1 MMEGNDMKEQT
12 IRMKSK
18 RKKGRR
24 ILAALLALCVFATS
38 CPDMP
43 GAAAVRAAEPAEK
56 NTAGNTME
64 RAAAPKAGAAEPAKS
79 AESAESARSAYM
91 WYDNTQPYF
100 NVRGIDND
108 KELQTTYW
116 DRGYTTAS
124 KVNGNIIRWN
134 SSKNVTM
141 GNSLFGSRQME
152 LVYNGRYVRIRYTV
166 ENKGST
172 EQEFQVG
179 SSADVMIDDNDYA
192 EVVGTGNGLKMDGA
206 PKNNYKYN
214 LAAPTATTTWYGFFA
229 EAYRNMF
236 KDLADKTVPYNDDS
250 GMAWSWTG
258 KVEPGQKWSRYVL
271 LGVGE
276 LPPSP
281 KKPELT
287 ADVPR
292 LVIGKTR
299 NVTGKTNPGCTV
311 CVEVL
316 GQEYT
321 AVADGNGKFSV
332 PITLSEDAVIGET
345 TLGCYA
351 VSPEGGLSDTLTKQV
366 EVVGEPFISLTDT
379 ATTILEDSTVDEE
392 WYLSFVKK
400 KVGTVT
406 YTSTVNTKTA
416 GTYTVTYRVS
426 VPGYSDK
433 TAALKVTVLPKP
445 LELSSTTAA
454 RVAGKASFS
463 LSAKLNYTGGEK
475 ITETGFVW
483 GIMMN
488 PTTGLCNGQV
498 KTSSAVKTKGG
509 TLKGT
514 ATDIVDGVVYH
525 VRAYAKNAAGQV
537 WYGAEDRFDINAKKY
552 GEFTIKNNGDNTF
565 TVTRTNGTDGRQ
577 MVDYRTL
584 SGSAISGLHF
594 AGRSSTLTFAEGE
607 TTKTIE
613 ITERG
618 TNIAFATKSATAYT
632 NADRVYW
639 IELYHV
645 DGGGKLGST
654 TRAKRSMAKDSSYTV
669 NRAVY
674 GDNPRSVSTSDDNKY
689 VVDRSKTKAHQ
700 PFFTNNRGYNQTHG
714 CKNFNTQRS
723 FDIGTARERAYLKQ
737 TATNDMYYRLRFK
750 AKEKDDA
757 WEHIWIANHAPN
769 NFNSS
774 NEHNGPININDSLFG
789 AAKYTARFD
798 ITSSSGA
805 DVTIPGTA
813 SRTNIKDFASSVR
826 TGAVSGGWLKFGRD
840 ETVNVWFAAT
850 GKDADKWYMETYTDY
865 MKVVDETEPQL
876 CGVGSVGL
884 GTFRPGD
891 EVNLPLIFDEIV
903 DNKNSTLSGVTL
915 STSWGT
921 FTYAGGAD
929 TNVLYFK
936 GKVPENASST
946 LKVNK
951 INGADK
957 IKDMCDTSGR
967 ASGGTGSTTVSVD
980 NKAPAVS
987 ITNPT
992 LTNGTAQAVI
1002 TATNADTLQY
1012 AWSQTSAIPA
1022 AGWISS
1028 TSGTKVTN
1036 RQTSGTWYLHARAV
1050 YKATGRE
1057 AFTSCSFN
1065 FSGAASGKLPDIALS
1080 VDNSAWARERKIN
1093 ITKKE
1098 PAGAVVKVRT
1108 PSGAEQTV
1116 SGNSYM
1122 ATANGCYTF
1131 TLTAGGET
1139 VVKSATVTKID
1150 RAAPSAQI
1158 TEPKAKVQTENVTFT
1173 VTPADVGGSG
1183 VKNVTGTWTK
1193 TTNGGSRVTEK
1204 AVLAKQ
1210 DDGTYKAVTTGTAG
1224 SNYTYRL
1231 SVDVEDY
1238 AGNKTTSAASS
1249 GTYTVNLKAPT
1260 VTVQK
1265 KSETNKGYIY
1275 TYKVNANGNTITAV
1289 NLPDDTVT
1297 TELSGEFTLTAA
1309 GTYYV
1314 IASDS
1319 AGHVARSPAI
1329 NVAQGVDFDAPEI
1342 RVHQRD
1348 TKWAKQAKLELS
1360 IYEKSGIQSIKMQ
1373 REGAGATTLALNKL
1387 QTEAGSSDVYHYNNI
1402 AITANG
1408 KYTFTVTDTK
1418 GNAATAEITVKNI
1431 DKTAPVLT
1439 AKASATPRTSGWYTD
1454 TSVPLVMT
1462 FRDPVPANGEGGT
1475 ERSGLA
1481 SVQYKLV
1488 SKTDKNTLGTAT
1500 PSGLK
1505 SVSASDLAKG
1515 TYTIN
1520 LTQMGTWYLYVKATD
1535 QVGNEYKGYCNVT
1548 GTASTLEIKK
1558 DHFKGSLASL
1568 SGPEPAKKETEGLP
1582 MTIKVNYGPSGGKM
1596 TADGQ
1601 SAPIASLAANDGSS
1615 TKQSTVR
1622 YTTKKVGVNRF
1633 YIQPASWGG
1642 SYYWTYYVHR
1652 VRFDSQGGS
1661 DVPSYLVWTRQNENS
1676 TSTAVDCKVA
1686 EPAVPTRKGYTFHGW
1701 YTDAACTDSKKF
1713 DFDNQTQ
1720 LRDDMTLY
1728 AKWTQDVYQVKYDLM
1743 MPDFDVHFSNNME
1756 NTDCTPKSSRKYAH
1770 RHYKEVPYTAPADKT
1785 EYRYGDNMKLPI
1797 PTLDTIR
1804 RTFDY
1809 ESDGETKTE
1818 TYSVSMTGFTFDGW
1832 YDNEQYTG
1840 RKYTTIEAEAT
1851 GNKKYY
1857 AKWLDTRAPSFY
1869 GTWWSGDGGGSGSW
1883 YGANTYSLG
1892 IAFTDNIAVKNS
1904 MQVKIDDGE
1913 WKAASSTNHS
1923 STPSYSYA
1931 NQYIA
1936 WVSTGSSAMSEGKHT
1951 YRVRAEDEA
1960 GNQGESP
1967 QYTIWIDRG
1976 KPAVTGDLTYSVEPI
1991 ARYKANSN
1999 GQFSDTQVDDSK
2011 RILFFNQVPTIS
2023 ISGKD
2028 EPLDENGICSGLW
2041 KVTYTLTDLDMKTGE
2056 QKPSTEEPRYTN
2068 PRSYSTYFAN
2078 YSSTEGVRNG
2088 TVSFKLPENWRGTIT
2103 NIRLYD
2109 RANNYV
2115 TIPDIGE
2122 VVVDT
2127 LPPVVRDEKMY
2138 FFGNGASHVAELE
2151 DKWYTQEELTGRSL
2165 RIGAY
2170 LDHDGR
2176 DAEGNPIAGA
2186 PIKRVRCLVN
2196 GKHTGGVGNIFWT
2209 YNPNLGL
2216 GDAPPLSTLTGV
2228 NEITLEVTDMAGNTA
2243 TVSTTIKIGGGQ
2255 EKTPEAARD
2264 YPADAITQLAKNA
2277 DYKITVDGT
2286 TYTVNS
2292 GVFGRIPFVLTHD
2305 LVSTI
2310 PSGREIDLCG
2320 KTIVIRKKGISGHS
2334 DDSEAQTLDIKAR
2347 PAALNM
2353 NDDAVLSV
2361 DFELL
2366 EKAEDAQINL
2376 KIADSTYVY
2385 EYSTDGGKTWKQ
2397 VPADKVIKN
2406 LPSGNIPLRAEAKA
2420 NTTEAANDGWPHGKQ
2435 GQKYIDPG
2443 KGKIFVQYDLNAANP
2458 SASGQPGRVNSLHYK
2473 STLTRPSNPTR
2484 TGYQF
2489 MGWYTSAKPYQPGG
2503 STEAQWRFSGE
2514 ANANTVGE
2522 IIGTNREDYE
2532 ERIVD
2537 NSIGVTL
2544 YAGWRETTKPTLNL
2558 ALETDTSADGSGV
2571 MASAESGKWY
2581 PNLRVKMTYSDN
2593 VGVTA
2598 LYYTTSTST
2607 NPTWYPVSM
2616 SGAATSDNKVFTL
2629 PYTNL
2634 SEGSY
2639 TIRFK
2644 AVDAAGNE
2652 TEKSI
2657 SYKLDKT
2664 RPVLGEE
2671 SYNSGCKNIWH
2682 WTIRKSNL
2690 VITIP
2695 VTETNVKQ
2703 VEYTLMPFTSA
2714 AVGKEL
2720 TEEVSDDCV
2729 AAGNPGVKT
2738 ASVSGG
2744 KAAITLPADFK
2755 GAIKVKAVDLA
2766 GNCSEEKQIGV
2777 KAPGIKGLFVEN
2789 NAPEIAVKANGASLS
2804 TGYYDT
2810 APELS
2815 VDVTDLTGGK
2825 DKNAGIASITWQI
2838 GSGTKNT
2845 VKADFDA
2852 QPTRDYTFTLNEL
2865 AGKTGVFN
2873 VNFTATDQ
2881 AGNAKTKSV
2890 TVKIKSKAAT
2900 PAVTIDYANE
2910 KLTGLAANAEYDV
2923 RGETFTA
2930 DGSGCIRMA
2939 EDWFGTDNFQISR
2952 KAYREDLLDS
2962 DCAVCQIAARPEAP
2976 DVSVAKDETIR
2987 GKADAQ
2993 LDGVSKYMEYSA
3005 DGGGTWT
3012 GVRESDLKELTGD
3025 VGILDV
3031 PTGIL
3036 TVRVKATASAP
3047 HGCETEVRPN
3057 AGRALTVTFHPM
3069 GGSNVSAVTD
3079 RSWHDTVEQPAD
3091 PARAGH
3097 DFVGWY
3103 QDAKGEQPWHFE
3115 GDAGTEDRLED
3126 DITLYAKWRD
3136 TVTPA
3141 LSAALETNVDGVM
3154 EDVTGRD
3161 RYYPN
3166 LQVKLTYSDNVDVTK
3181 LYVSRDGGAYDLLG
3195 SIGGTDG
3202 SADISEE
3209 VPQGKTADGDVQYQ
3223 FIFDDIA
3230 EGSHTYTFRAE
3241 DADGNRM
3248 ETGALTAKLDTTAP
3262 ALGEA
3267 SFESGYKNLWDWIV
3281 RNENLQITVPINEID
3296 SGVEEVAYTLVP
3308 AADVTDAAVITGT
3321 AAVEEVS
3328 DGDVDYQAKI
3338 YVASDFKG
3346 SVRIEAKDKAGNEA
3360 DVKTIGTDDEDVK
3373 GLIVENKAPMIT
3385 VHADRDITAVGAAPA
3400 TGAAVSAAAASDV
3413 SGMTVSEEYYE
3424 TAPELIV
3431 NVTDEEN
3438 DTLNGLITG
3447 GIASLSYQI
3456 GDGEPTLVGTQDE
3469 YKNDRKTKVDFTIPR
3484 AKIPEGVTDITITA
3498 VDHAGNQSIKE
3509 LTIKVK
3515 TPLDVPR
3522 ARIGYVEETLTGLE
3536 GDTSYWISVD
3546 GEDDSRQMMTT
3557 DADGKIKLE
3566 EGWIGRTLSIV
3577 QISSME
3583 ARSNSPEQ
3591 RLTIP
3596 SRPEAPV
3603 LGTED
3608 ESHPMWRDGTITGLA
3623 ADREYEIADDSFII
3637 QWHDADV
3644 TDGKITGL
3652 YGTGCVTDDALD
3664 SFGKYCV
3671 RVKAADHP
3679 DGTGNFTGAVARV
3692 TVGSGL
3698 PVRYDM
3704 PNAKIDYRE
3713 TSLKERVPGGLVPNA
3728 EYKIVYAEDG
3738 ETMTDTFMTDDDGYG
3753 YIEDVWMGQECQIIR
3768 SGYGM
3773 SSIDSEAQRLTIP
3786 PRPAAP
3792 APVGKEVSGTDRE
3805 DGMLTGLKADTAYE
3819 ISTDGGGIWT
3829 EKTAN
3834 GKGEITGLAAADYIV
3849 RESATDTTFASQP
3862 CEPVKVNG
3870 CYEVTL
3876 HGNGGSAG
3884 TELTDYTEGTGA
3896 VLPADWTRDSYLFTG
3911 WYDNEAL
3918 DGEAVTDISAT
3929 DTGAREYWAK
3939 WQCEKPEA
3947 AIAFRKTSLAGLV
3960 ADAGY
3965 RLEYVKDGETAAAAF
3980 TADENGYALVQED
3993 WMGRDCRIIRLGHD
4007 LADADSEA
4015 QSLTI
4020 PPRPAAPVPKVCGVS
4035 REGEEDGKLAGLK
4048 ADTVYELSTDDG
4060 RTWKEKTAD
4069 ESGEI
4074 TGLGIADYIV
4084 RESATDTN
4092 FTGLPCGALKMNVR
4106 YAVILHGDEDSTG
4119 TTLTDYVKGIGAVL
4133 PTDWQRIGY
4142 VFIGWYD
4149 NAGFSGEGITDIS
4162 QTDTGEKE
4170 YWAKWKC
4177 ETPASGIDY
4186 RETSLTGLAAD
4197 TEYKLEYKKDGETV
4211 SGIITADQEGNVP
4224 IKEEWMGR
4232 DCRIICLGNGLSEED
4247 SEAQHL
4253 TIPPRPEAPAPKAED
4268 VSGEGREDGKLTGLK
4283 AGTLYEISTDD
4294 GKTWMEKTADG
4305 NGEITGLAAADYI
4318 VRESATDTNFASQ
4331 PCEPVSVKKYSAAT
4345 PAPDAS
4351 AEPDATPAGST
4362 DPNATP
4368 TPDASAEPNATTT
4381 PAASANPNAT
4391 PIPDAS
4397 ADPNATPAPA
4407 ASADPA
4413 VTPAPA
4419 ASADPTGTVTPT
4431 EAQKAFDKEKS
4442 KLQLHSNLKA
4452 IWTGTNLKVSWG
4464 RVTGA
4469 SGYSVY
4475 AQYCGKDFSAKS
4487 LNQVRN
4493 GRKTN
4498 ITIKKINGKKLDTT
4512 KNFKAYVVAWK
4523 WKNGKR
4529 VSLAKTLIIHTAGK
4543 DSVKY
4548 TNIKKIQIKKISY
4561 TMKQGSTVA
4570 LRPKAV
4576 LYDKRKKQLT
4586 PAHCK
4591 EFRYLSS
4598 NKKVA
4603 AVTAG
4608 GKVKAKGTGEC
4619 AVYVFAKNGCKR
4631 RIKIRVK
4638 K

>member
-1 MMEGNDMKEQT
+1 MEGKDMKEQN

-18 RKKGRR
+18 KKGQR

-38 CPDMP
+38 CQNMP
-43 GAAAVRAAEPAEK
+43 GVTAASAAEHVEKTTTGNTTERAA
-56 NTAGNTME
+56 E
-64 RAAAPKAGAAEPAKS
+64 RAAAPKAGAAEPA
-79 AESAESARSAYM
+79 ESAGSAYM

-100 NVRGIDND
+100 NVRGIDNG
-108 KELQTTYW
+108 KELQTTYR

-124 KVNGNIIRWN
+124 KVDGNKIRWN
-134 SSKNVTM
+134 SSKNVAM

-179 SSADVMIDDNDYA
+179 SSADVMIDDNDNA

-206 PKNNYKYN
+206 PQNSYQYN
-214 LAAPTATTTWYGFFA
+214 LAAPTATTTWYGYFA
-229 EAYRNMF
+229 RAYWNMF
-236 KDLADKTVPYNDDS
+236 TDLADKTVPYNDDS

-258 KVEPGQKWSRYVL
+258 KVAPGQKWSRYVL

-287 ADVPR
+287 ADVPQ
-292 LVIGKTR
+292 LVVGKTR
-299 NVTGKTNPGCTV
+299 NVAGKTNPGCTV
-311 CVEVL
+311 CVEVQ
-316 GQEYT
+316 GEEYT
-321 AVADGNGKFSV
+321 AVADGNGNFSV
-332 PITLSEDAVIGET
+332 PITLPEDAVIGET
-345 TLGCYA
+345 TLNCYA
-351 VSPEGGLSDTLTKQV
+351 VSPEGGLSDTLNKQID
-366 EVVGEPFISLTDT
+366 VVREPFISLTDT
-379 ATTILEDSTVDEE
+379 VTTILEDSTIDQE
-392 WYLSFVKK
+392 WYLSFIKK
-400 KVGTVT
+400 HVGTVT

-433 TAALKVTVLPKP
+433 TATLKVTVLPKP

-454 RVAGKASFS
+454 RVAGKDSFS
-463 LSAKLNYTGGEK
+463 LSAKLTYTGGEN

-488 PTTGLCNGQV
+488 PTTGVCNGQV
-498 KTSSAVKTKGG
+498 KTTSAVKTKGG
-509 TLKGT
+509 SLKGA

-537 WYGAEDRFDINAKKY
+537 WYGAEAQFDINAKKY
-552 GEFTIKNNGDNTF
+552 GEFTIKNNGNNKF
-565 TVTRTNGTDGRQ
+565 TVTRINGTDGRQ
-577 MVDYRTL
+577 TVYYRTQN
-584 SGSAISGLHF
+584 GSAVSGTHF
-594 AGRSSTLTFAEGE
+594 TGKASSLTFAEGE

-613 ITERG
+613 ITEKG
-618 TNIAFATKSATAYT
+618 ANVVFSGKPATAYT

-639 IELYHV
+639 VELYRV

-654 TRAKRSMAKDSSYTV
+654 AKAKRTLAKDGSYTV
-669 NRAVY
+669 NRTVY
-674 GDNPRSVSTSDDNKY
+674 GENPRSVSTSDDNKY

-700 PFFTNNRGYNQTHG
+700 PFFTNNRGYNQSHG
-714 CKNFNTQRS
+714 YKNFNTQRS
-723 FDIGTARERAYLKQ
+723 FDIGTANERAYLKQ
-737 TATNDMYYRLRFK
+737 TATKDMYYRLKFK
-750 AKEKDDA
+750 AREKDDA

-769 NFNSS
+769 NLDSS

-813 SRTNIKDFASSVR
+813 SRTNITDFASSAR
-826 TGAVSGGWLKFGRD
+826 DGAVSGDWLKFGRD

-850 GKDADKWYMETYTDY
+850 GKDTDKWYMETYTDY
-865 MKVVDETEPQL
+865 MKVVDEIEPQL
-876 CGVGSVGL
+876 CSVASVGV

-903 DNKNSTLSGVTL
+903 DSQNSTLSGVTL
-915 STSWGT
+915 DTSWGT

-957 IKDMCDTSGR
+957 IKDMCDTNGK
-967 ASGGTGSTTVSVD
+967 ASGGTGSTTVDVD
-980 NKAPAVS
+980 NKVPAVS
-987 ITNPT
+987 ITNPS

-1002 TATNADTLQY
+1002 TATNADILQY

-1022 AGWISS
+1022 TGWISS
-1028 TSGTKVTN
+1028 TSGSKVTN

-1050 YKATGRE
+1050 YNATGRE
-1057 AFTSCSFN
+1057 AFTSRVFN
-1065 FSGAASGKLPDIALS
+1065 FSGAASGKLPDIVLS
-1080 VDNSAWARERKIN
+1080 VDNSAWARERKIT
-1093 ITKKE
+1093 ITTKE

-1108 PSGAEQTV
+1108 PSGSEQAV
-1116 SGNSYM
+1116 SGNSYT
-1122 ATANGCYTF
+1122 ATANGGYTF
-1131 TLTAGGET
+1131 ILTAGGET
-1139 VVKSATVTKID
+1139 VVKSVTVTKID
-1150 RAAPSAQI
+1150 RTKPSAQI
-1158 TEPKAKVQTENVTFT
+1158 TEPVEKVQTENVAFI
-1173 VTPADVGGSG
+1173 VTPADAGGSG

-1193 TTNGGSRVTEK
+1193 TTNGGSQVTEK
-1204 AVLAKQ
+1204 AELTKQ
-1210 DDGTYKAVTTGTAG
+1210 DDGTYKAVTTGITG
-1224 SNYTYRL
+1224 NNYTYRL
-1231 SVDVEDY
+1231 SIDVEDH
-1238 AGNKTTSAASS
+1238 AGNKTMSAAAS
-1249 GTYTVNLKAPT
+1249 GTYTVNLKVPT

-1275 TYKVNANGNTITAV
+1275 AYTVNANGNTITAV
-1289 NLPDDTVT
+1289 NLPNDTVT

-1319 AGHVARSPAI
+1319 AGHVVRSQAI
-1329 NVAQGVDFDAPEI
+1329 NVAQGVDFDAPEV
-1342 RVHQRD
+1342 RVYQRD
-1348 TKWAKQAKLELS
+1348 TKWAKKAVLELS
-1360 IYEKSGIQSIKMQ
+1360 IYERSGIQSIKMQ
-1373 REGAGATTLALNKL
+1373 REGAEATTLALDKL
-1387 QTEAGSSDVYHYNNI
+1387 QTEAGSSDVYQYKNI
-1402 AITANG
+1402 GITANG
-1408 KYTFTVTDTK
+1408 KYTFMVTDTK
-1418 GNAATAEITVKNI
+1418 GNAAAAEITVKNV

-1439 AKASATPRTSGWYTD
+1439 AKADATPRASGWYTD
-1454 TSVPLVMT
+1454 TAVPLVMT
-1462 FRDPVPANGEGGT
+1462 FSDPVPANGEGGT

-1505 SVSASDLAKG
+1505 SVPASDLAKG
-1515 TYTIN
+1515 TYTVS

-1548 GTASTLEIKK
+1548 GTANTLEIKK
-1558 DHFKGSLASL
+1558 DQFKGSLASL
-1568 SGPEPAKKETEGLP
+1568 SGPGTAKKETEGLP
-1582 MTIKVNYGPSGGKM
+1582 MTIKVYYGPSGGKM

-1601 SAPIASLAANDGSS
+1601 GAPIASLAANDGSS
-1615 TKQSTVR
+1615 TKQATVS
-1622 YTTKKVGVNRF
+1622 YTTKQVGVNRL
-1633 YIQPASWGG
+1633 YIQPASWDK
-1642 SYYWTYYVHR
+1642 SFHWTYYVYR

-1661 DVPSYLVWTRQNENS
+1661 AVPSYLVWTKQDKNS
-1676 TSTAVDCKVA
+1676 TSTTVDCKVA
-1686 EPAVPTRKGYTFHGW
+1686 EPVVPTRKGYTFHGW

-1713 DFDNQTQ
+1713 DFVNQTQ
-1720 LRDDMTLY
+1720 LRNDMTLY
-1728 AKWTQDVYQVKYDLM
+1728 AKWTQDVYQVEYDLK
-1743 MPDFDVHFSNNME
+1743 MPDYDIHFLRDMS
-1756 NTDCTPKSSRKYAH
+1756 NTDCKPADPRRYAH
-1770 RHYKEVPYTAPADKT
+1770 KHYKETPYTAPADKT
-1785 EYRYGDNMKLPI
+1785 EYRYGDNMKLPV
-1797 PTLDTIR
+1797 PTLETIR
-1804 RTFDY
+1804 GTFDY
-1809 ESDGETKTE
+1809 EANGETKTE
-1818 TYSVSMTGFTFDGW
+1818 TYNVSMTGFTFDGW

-1857 AKWLDTRAPSFY
+1857 AQWKDTQAPQY
-1869 GTWWSGDGGGSGSW
+1869 GSTWYSGSSGGYGSW
-1883 YGANTYSLG
+1883 YGAGTSSVG
-1892 IAFTDNIAVKNS
+1892 PSFTDNIAVEKTS
-1904 MQVKIDDGE
+1904 MEVQIDDGE
-1913 WKAASSTNHS
+1913 WKAVASTNHG
-1923 STPSYSYA
+1923 STPSYLYGNYYIGWVNIGKSY
-1931 NQYIA
+1931 
-1936 WVSTGSSAMSEGKHT
+1936 MSEGEHT
-1951 YRVRAEDEA
+1951 YRVRAADKA
-1960 GNQGESP
+1960 GNLYESSL
-1967 QYTIWIDRG
+1967 YTIWIDRG
-1976 KPAVTGDLTYSVEPI
+1976 KPAVTGDLTYSVEPT

-1999 GQFSDTQVDDSK
+1999 GQFYDTQVDDSK
-2011 RILFFNQVPTIS
+2011 RILFFNQAPTIS

-2028 EPLDENGICSGLW
+2028 EPLDENGISSGLW
-2041 KVTYTLTDLDMKTGE
+2041 KVTYTLTELDMETGKE
-2056 QKPSTEEPRYTN
+2056 KPSTEKPRYTN
-2068 PRSYSTYFAN
+2068 PQSKSVSFAN
-2078 YSSTEGVRNG
+2078 YSTTEGVRSG

-2103 NIRLYD
+2103 DIRLYD
-2109 RANNYV
+2109 RANNYIK
-2115 TIPDIGE
+2115 IPDIGE

-2127 LPPVVRDEKMY
+2127 LPPVIQNEKIY
-2138 FFGNGASHVAELE
+2138 FFDNSSEHIAQPE
-2151 DKWYTQEELTGRSL
+2151 DKWYTREELTGKGITRF
-2165 RIGAY
+2165 GAY
-2170 LDHDGR
+2170 PDHDGR
-2176 DAEGNPIAGA
+2176 DAEGNSITGA
-2186 PIKRVRCLVN
+2186 PIMRSRWLVN
-2196 GKHTGGVGNIFWT
+2196 GKHTGGVGNLFWNYGT
-2209 YNPNLGL
+2209 DLGL
-2216 GDAPPLSTLTGV
+2216 VDSPTISSLTGV
-2228 NEITLEVTDMAGNTA
+2228 NEITLEVTDFAGNTA
-2243 TVSTTIKIGGGQ
+2243 TASTTIKIGGGQ
-2255 EKTPEAARD
+2255 EMTPEAARD

-2277 DYKITVDGT
+2277 EYKITVDKM

-2292 GVFGRIPFVLTHD
+2292 GVAGRIPFVLTHD
-2305 LVSTI
+2305 IAGAI
-2310 PSGREIDLCG
+2310 PSGSDIDLCG

-2334 DDSEAQTLDIKAR
+2334 EDSEAQMLDIKAR

-2353 NDDAVLSV
+2353 EDDTVLSV

-2376 KIADSTYVY
+2376 KIADSTYAY
-2385 EYSTDGGKTWKQ
+2385 EYSTDGRTTWKQ

-2406 LPSGNIPLRAEAKA
+2406 LPSGDIPLRAEAKA

-2435 GQKYIDPG
+2435 SKKYINPG
-2443 KGKIFVQYDLNAANP
+2443 SGKIFVQYDLNATDP
-2458 SASGQPGRVNSLHYK
+2458 SAIGQPGRVEGLNYK
-2473 STLTRPSNPTR
+2473 STLSKPVDPAR
-2484 TGYQF
+2484 TDYQF
-2489 MGWYTSAKPYQPGG
+2489 MGWYTKSNPYQPGG
-2503 STEAQWRFSGE
+2503 GTEAQWRFTGA

-2522 IIGTNREDYE
+2522 IIGTNRADYE
-2532 ERIVD
+2532 GRIVD
-2537 NSIGVTL
+2537 NSIGATL
-2544 YAGWRETTKPTLNL
+2544 YAGWRETTKPTLNV

-2571 MASAESGKWY
+2571 MESAESGKWY
-2581 PNLRVKMTYSDN
+2581 PNLRIKMTYSDN
-2593 VGVTA
+2593 VGVTG
-2598 LYYTTSTST
+2598 LYYTTSSST
-2607 NPTWYPVSM
+2607 NPTWYPLSLND
-2616 SGAATSDNKVFTL
+2616 AETSDHKVFTL

-2634 SEGSY
+2634 SEGSK

-2652 TEKSI
+2652 TEEKI

-2664 RPVLGEE
+2664 LPVLGEE

-2682 WTIRKSNL
+2682 WAIRKSNL
-2690 VITIP
+2690 NITIP
-2695 VTETNVKQ
+2695 VTETNLKQ

-2714 AVGKEL
+2714 AAGKEL
-2720 TEEVSDDCV
+2720 TEEVSDEAV
-2729 AAGNPGVKT
+2729 AAGNTDVKT

-2744 KAAITLPADFK
+2744 KATITLPSDFK

-2777 KAPGIKGLFVEN
+2777 KVPGIKGLFVEN
-2789 NAPEIAVKANGASLS
+2789 NAPEIAVNANGASLS
-2804 TGYYDT
+2804 SGYYDT

-2825 DKNAGIASITWQI
+2825 DKNAGIASITWRI

-2852 QPTRDYTFTLNEL
+2852 KPTRNYTFTLNEL

-2873 VNFTATDQ
+2873 VTFTATDQ
-2881 AGNAKTKSV
+2881 AGNSKTKSV
-2890 TVKIKSKAAT
+2890 TVKIKSKAET
-2900 PAVTIDYANE
+2900 PVLTVDYMNE

-2962 DCAVCQIAARPEAP
+2962 DCAVCKIAARPEAP
-2976 DVSVAKDETIR
+2976 DVRVAKDETIR

-2993 LDGVSKYMEYSA
+2993 LNGVTQYMEYSA
-3005 DGGGTWT
+3005 DGGRTWT
-3012 GVRESDLKELTGD
+3012 GVHESDLKELTGD
-3025 VGILDV
+3025 AGILDV

-3036 TVRVKATASAP
+3036 TVRVKATASVP
-3047 HGCETEVRPN
+3047 HGFETEVRPN
-3057 AGRALTVTFHPM
+3057 AGRTLTVTFHPM
-3069 GGSNVSAVTD
+3069 GGSNVSAIMD
-3079 RSWHDTVEQPAD
+3079 RSWHDTVKRPAD
-3091 PARAGH
+3091 PIKAGH
-3097 DFVGWY
+3097 DFMGWY
-3103 QDAKGEQPWHFE
+3103 KDAKGEEPWHFE
-3115 GDAGTEDRLED
+3115 GDAGTKDRLED

-3136 TVTPA
+3136 TVTPS
-3141 LSAALETNVDGVM
+3141 LSAALETGVDGVM

-3161 RYYPN
+3161 QYYPN

-3181 LYVSRDGGAYDLLG
+3181 LYVSRDGGAYALAG

-3202 SADISEE
+3202 SADISKE
-3209 VPQGKTADGDVQYQ
+3209 VPQGKTADGYVQYH
-3223 FIFDDIA
+3223 FIYDDIA
-3230 EGSHTYTFRAE
+3230 EGSHTYTFKAE
-3241 DADGNRM
+3241 DADGNMM

-3262 ALGEA
+3262 AMGEA

-3281 RNENLQITVPINEID
+3281 RNESLQIIVPINEID
-3296 SGVEEVAYTLVP
+3296 SGVEEVVYTLIP
-3308 AADVTDAAVITGT
+3308 AADVTDATVITGT
-3321 AAVEEVS
+3321 ATVEEVS
-3328 DGDVDYQAKI
+3328 DHGVDYQAKI

-3346 SVRIEAKDKAGNEA
+3346 SVRVEAKDKAGNEA

-3373 GLIVENKAPMIT
+3373 GVIVENKAPMIT
-3385 VHADRDITAVGAAPA
+3385 VHADRDIAA
-3400 TGAAVSAAAASDV
+3400 TGAAVSAAAADV
-3413 SGMTVSEEYYE
+3413 LGMTVSEEYYE
-3424 TAPELIV
+3424 TAPELMV

-3438 DTLNGLITG
+3438 DILNGLITG

-3456 GDGEPTLVGTQDE
+3456 GEGEPTLVGTQDE
-3469 YKNDRKTKVDFTIPR
+3469 YKNERKTKVDFTIPS
-3484 AKIPEGVTDITITA
+3484 AKILEGETDITITA
-3498 VDHAGNQSIKE
+3498 VDHAGNQSTKK

-3522 ARIGYVEETLTGLE
+3522 AKIGYVEETLTGLE

-3546 GEDDSRQMMTT
+3546 GEDDSRKMMTT
-3557 DADGKIKLE
+3557 DADGKIMLE
-3566 EGWIGRTLSIV
+3566 EDWIGKTLTIV

-3583 ARSNSPEQ
+3583 SRSNSPEQ
-3591 RLTIP
+3591 SLTIP
-3596 SRPEAPV
+3596 LRPDAPI

-3608 ESHPMWRDGTITGLA
+3608 ESHPMWRDGTITGFA
-3623 ADREYEIADDSFII
+3623 ADQEYEIAEDSFII
-3637 QWHDADV
+3637 QWRDAVV

-3652 YGTGCVTDDALD
+3652 YGTGCLPDDALD

-3679 DGTGNFTGAVARV
+3679 DGTGNFTGHPARV

-3698 PVRYDM
+3698 PVRFDM
-3704 PNAKIDYRE
+3704 PDADIDYRE

-3728 EYKIVYAEDG
+3728 EYKIVYTEDG
-3738 ETMTDTFMTDDDGYG
+3738 NTMTSTFMTDDAGYG

-3792 APVGKEVSGTDRE
+3792 APVGKEVSGIDRE

-3829 EKTAN
+3829 EKIAN
-3834 GKGEITGLAAADYIV
+3834 EKGEITGLAAADYIV
-3849 RESATDTTFASQP
+3849 RESATDTKFASQP

-3896 VLPADWTRDSYLFTG
+3896 VLPADWTRDRYLFVG
-3911 WYDNEAL
+3911 WYDNEAF
-3918 DGEAVTDISAT
+3918 DGEAVTNISAAE
-3929 DTGAREYWAK
+3929 TGAKEYWAK
-3939 WQCEKPEA
+3939 WQCEKPA
-3947 AIAFRKTSLAGLV
+3947 
-3960 ADAGY
+3960 
-3965 RLEYVKDGETAAAAF
+3965 
-3980 TADENGYALVQED
+3980 
-3993 WMGRDCRIIRLGHD
+3993 
-4007 LADADSEA
+4007 SE
-4015 QSLTI
+4015 
-4020 PPRPAAPVPKVCGVS
+4020 
-4035 REGEEDGKLAGLK
+4035 
-4048 ADTVYELSTDDG
+4048 
-4060 RTWKEKTAD
+4060 
-4069 ESGEI
+4069 
-4074 TGLGIADYIV
+4074 
-4084 RESATDTN
+4084 
-4092 FTGLPCGALKMNVR
+4092 
-4106 YAVILHGDEDSTG
+4106 
-4119 TTLTDYVKGIGAVL
+4119 
-4133 PTDWQRIGY
+4133 
-4142 VFIGWYD
+4142 
-4149 NAGFSGEGITDIS
+4149 
-4162 QTDTGEKE
+4162 
-4170 YWAKWKC
+4170 
-4177 ETPASGIDY
+4177 IDY

-4197 TEYKLEYKKDGETV
+4197 TKYKLEYEKDGETV
-4211 SGIITADQEGNVP
+4211 SEIITVNQEGNVP

-4232 DCRIICLGNGLSEED
+4232 DCCIICLGNGLSEED
-4247 SEAQHL
+4247 SEAQNL

-4283 AGTLYEISTDD
+4283 ADTLYEISTDD
-4294 GKTWMEKTADG
+4294 GKTWTEKTADA

-4318 VRESATDTNFASQ
+4318 VREPATDTNFASQ
-4331 PCEPVSVKKYSAAT
+4331 PCEPVNVKKYNAAT
-4345 PAPDAS
+4345 P
-4351 AEPDATPAGST
+4351 T
-4362 DPNATP
+4362 
-4368 TPDASAEPNATTT
+4368 
-4381 PAASANPNAT
+4381 
-4391 PIPDAS
+4391 
-4397 ADPNATPAPA
+4397 PA

-4413 VTPAPA
+4413 ETPVPD
-4419 ASADPTGTVTPT
+4419 ASADPILTPAPDASGKPIVTPT
-4431 EAQKAFDKEKS
+4431 ETQKAFDKEKS
-4442 KLQLHSNLKA
+4442 KLELHSNLKA
-4452 IWTGTNLKVSWG
+4452 IQTGTKLKVSWG

-4469 SGYSVY
+4469 NGYSVY

-4487 LNQVRN
+4487 LNRVKN
-4493 GRKTN
+4493 GRITN

-4512 KNFKAYVVAWK
+4512 NNFKMYVVAWK
-4523 WKNGKR
+4523 WENGKR

-4548 TNIKKIQIKKISY
+4548 TNVKKIQVKKVSY
-4561 TMKQGSTVA
+4561 VMKRGSTA
-4570 LRPKAV
+4570 TLRPKAV

-4586 PAHCK
+4586 LAHCK

-4603 AVTAG
+4603 TVTAG

-4619 AVYVFAKNGCKR
+4619 AIYVFAKNGCKR
-4631 RIKIRVK
+4631 RIKIKVK

>member
-1 MMEGNDMKEQT
+1 MKEST
-12 IRMKSK
+12 MRKTMRIKSK
-18 RKKGRR
+18 RKKGLR

-38 CPDMP
+38 CPNMP
-43 GAAAVRAAEPAEK
+43 GAAVARAAE

-64 RAAAPKAGAAEPAKS
+64 RAAAPKAAAAEPA
-79 AESAESARSAYM
+79 ESGKSAYM
-91 WYDNTQPYF
+91 WYDNTKQRF
-100 NVRGIDND
+100 NVHGIDND
-108 KELQTTYW
+108 KELQTTYS
-116 DRGYTTAS
+116 DAGYTTAS
-124 KVNGNIIRWN
+124 KVDGEIIRWN

-179 SSADVMIDDNDYA
+179 SSADVMIDDNDFA

-206 PKNNYKYN
+206 PKNSYQYN
-214 LAAPTATTTWYGFFA
+214 LAAPTATTMWYGFFA

-236 KDLADKTVPYNDDS
+236 TDLEDKTVPYNKDS

-258 KVEPGQKWSRYVL
+258 KVAPGQKWSRYVL

-321 AVADGNGKFSV
+321 AVADGNGNFSV

-392 WYLSFVKK
+392 WYLSFIKK

-433 TAALKVTVLPKP
+433 TATLKVTVLPKP
-445 LELSSTTAA
+445 LELSSTKAA
-454 RVAGKASFS
+454 RVAGKASFN
-463 LSAKLNYTGGEK
+463 LSATLTYTGGEK

-498 KTSSAVKTKGG
+498 KTSSVVKTKGG

-514 ATDIVDGVVYH
+514 ATDIVDGVIYH

-552 GEFTIKNNGDNTF
+552 GEFTIKNNGNNTF
-565 TVTRTNGTDGRQ
+565 TVTRINGTDGRQ
-577 MVDYRTL
+577 TVYYRTL
-584 SGSAISGLHF
+584 NGSAVSGTHF
-594 AGRSSTLTFAEGE
+594 TGKAASLTFAEGE

-613 ITERG
+613 ITEKG
-618 TNIAFATKSATAYT
+618 ANVAFSGKPATAYT

-639 IELYHV
+639 VELYRI
-645 DGGGKLGST
+645 DGGGTLGSAA
-654 TRAKRSMAKDSSYTV
+654 RAERRLAKSGSYTV
-669 NRAVY
+669 SRTVY
-674 GDNPRSVSTSDDNKY
+674 GENARSVSTSNDNKY

-700 PFFTNNRGYNQTHG
+700 PFFTNNRGYNQSHG

-723 FDIGTARERAYLKQ
+723 FDIGTANERAYLKQ
-737 TATNDMYYRLRFK
+737 TALKDIYYKLKFK
-750 AKEKDDA
+750 AKEDNDA

-789 AAKYTARFD
+789 TAKYTARFD

-826 TGAVSGGWLKFGRD
+826 AGAVSGDWLKFGMD

-850 GKDADKWYMETYTDY
+850 GKDTDKWHMETYTDY
-865 MKVVDETEPQL
+865 MKVADDTEPQL
-876 CGVGSVGL
+876 CSVASVGS
-884 GTFRPGD
+884 GTYKPGD
-891 EVNLPLIFDEIV
+891 EVNLPLVFDEIV
-903 DNKNSTLSGVTL
+903 DSQNSTLSGVTL
-915 STSWGT
+915 NTSWGT

-957 IKDMCDTSGR
+957 IKDMCDTSGK

-980 NKAPAVS
+980 NKVPTVS
-987 ITNPT
+987 ITNPS

-1002 TATNADTLQY
+1002 TATNANTLQY

-1036 RQTSGTWYLHARAV
+1036 RQTSGTWYLHAHAV
-1050 YKATGRE
+1050 YNATGRE
-1057 AFTSCSFN
+1057 AFASRSFN
-1065 FSGAASGKLPDIALS
+1065 FSSAASGKLPDIALS
-1080 VDNSAWARERKIN
+1080 VDNRAWARERKIN
-1093 ITKKE
+1093 ITTKE

-1108 PSGAEQTV
+1108 PSGSEQTV
-1116 SGNSYM
+1116 SGNSYT
-1122 ATANGCYTF
+1122 ATANGGYTF

-1139 VVKSATVTKID
+1139 VVKSVAVTKID
-1150 RAAPSAQI
+1150 RAAPSAQVS
-1158 TEPKAKVQTENVTFT
+1158 EPVEKIQTENVTFI
-1173 VTPADVGGSG
+1173 VTPADAGGSG

-1193 TTNGGSRVTEK
+1193 TTNGGSQVTEK
-1204 AVLAKQ
+1204 AVLTEQ
-1210 DDGTYKAVTTGTAG
+1210 DDGTYKAVTTGTTG

-1231 SVDVEDY
+1231 NIDVEDH

-1249 GTYTVNLKAPT
+1249 GTYTVNLKAPI

-1265 KSETNKGYIY
+1265 KSETNKGYVY
-1275 TYKVNANGNTITAV
+1275 TYTVNANGNTITAV
-1289 NLPDDTVT
+1289 NLPNDEVT
-1297 TELSGEFTLTAA
+1297 TELSGEFTLTSA

-1319 AGHVARSPAI
+1319 AGHVVRSQAI
-1329 NVAQGVDFDAPEI
+1329 NVAQGVDFDAPQI

-1348 TKWAKQAKLELS
+1348 TKWAKEAKLELS

-1373 REGAGATTLALNKL
+1373 REGAGATTLALDKL
-1387 QTEAGSSDVYHYNNI
+1387 QTEAGSSDVYQYNDI
-1402 AITANG
+1402 GITANG

-1418 GNAATAEITVKNI
+1418 GNAATAEITVENI
-1431 DKTAPVLT
+1431 DKTVPVLT
-1439 AKASATPRTSGWYTD
+1439 AKADATPRTSGWYTD
-1454 TSVPLVMT
+1454 TTVPIVMT
-1462 FRDPVPANGEGGT
+1462 FSDPVPANGEGGT

-1488 SKTDKNTLGTAT
+1488 SKTDKDTLGTAT

-1505 SVSASDLAKG
+1505 SVPASDLAKG
-1515 TYTIN
+1515 SYTVN

-1548 GTASTLEIKK
+1548 GAANTLEIKK

-1568 SGPEPAKKETEGLP
+1568 SGPEKAKKETEGLP
-1582 MTIKVNYGPSGGKM
+1582 MTIKVNYGPSGGRM

-1601 SAPIASLAANDGSS
+1601 SAPIASFVANDGSS

-1728 AKWTQDVYQVKYDLM
+1728 AKWTQDVYQVEYDLM
-1743 MPDFDVHFSNNME
+1743 MPGYDLHFIHNME
-1756 NTDCTPKSSRKYAH
+1756 NTDCGKTSMSRARQH
-1770 RHYKEVPYTAPADKT
+1770 RHYKEMPYTAPGNKT
-1785 EYRYGDNMKLPI
+1785 EYRYGDNMSLPV
-1797 PTLDTIR
+1797 PTLEPSKG
-1804 RTFDY
+1804 TFEY
-1809 ESDGETKTE
+1809 VENGETKTE
-1818 TYSVSMTGFTFDGW
+1818 NLTYNLYGFEFDGW
-1832 YDNEQYTG
+1832 YDNEEYTG
-1840 RKYTTIEAEAT
+1840 RKYTKIEAEAT
-1851 GNKKYY
+1851 GSKKFY
-1857 AKWLDTRAPSFY
+1857 ARWKDTQAPTYSTEWHWGDY
-1869 GTWWSGDGGGSGSW
+1869 GTSNWYTGSQIGLAIQDNAEIDKSSVELQVDGGEWQKIEESRIPGPNYE
-1883 YGANTYSLG
+1883 YG
-1892 IAFTDNIAVKNS
+1892 
-1904 MQVKIDDGE
+1904 
-1913 WKAASSTNHS
+1913 
-1923 STPSYSYA
+1923 TPVCVLFYL
-1931 NQYIA
+1931 Q
-1936 WVSTGSSAMSEGKHT
+1936 GSSSNTLSEGKHT
-1951 YRVRAEDEA
+1951 YHIRAKDKA
-1960 GNQGESP
+1960 GNLYVMSERTLTIDRTRPTAELSYDVEPTVRYKKSGES
-1967 QYTIWIDRG
+1967 QIY
-1976 KPAVTGDLTYSVEPI
+1976 
-1991 ARYKANSN
+1991 
-1999 GQFSDTQVDDSK
+1999 DTKVDNQCSS
-2011 RILFFNQVPTIS
+2011 ILFFNKKPTIR
-2023 ISGKD
+2023 ISAEDNPVEGSD
-2028 EPLDENGICSGLW
+2028 ICSGIN
-2041 KVTYTLTDLDMKTGE
+2041 KVTYTLTELDMKTGE
-2056 QKPSTEEPRYTN
+2056 QKPSTTEPSYTN
-2068 PRSYSTYFAN
+2068 PRTYTRYFPG
-2078 YSSTEGVRNG
+2078 SGLRSG
-2088 TVSFKLPENWRGTIT
+2088 TVEIPLPDNWRGKVTGISV
-2103 NIRLYD
+2103 YD
-2109 RANNYV
+2109 RAGNSFTLSN
-2115 TIPDIGE
+2115 IGE
-2122 VVVDT
+2122 VVIDT
-2127 LPPVVRDEKMY
+2127 LPPVIPDEKIY
-2138 FFGNGASHVAELE
+2138 FFNNGSSHIAEPE
-2151 DKWYTQEELTGRSL
+2151 DKWYTLEELTDRGITRF
-2165 RIGAY
+2165 GAY
-2170 LDHDGR
+2170 PEHDGR
-2176 DAEGNPIAGA
+2176 DAEGNSITGA
-2186 PIKRVRCLVN
+2186 PIMRARWLVN
-2196 GKHTGGVGNIFWT
+2196 GKPSGGIDNLSWSYLT
-2209 YNPNLGL
+2209 STSLGL
-2216 GDAPPLSTLTGV
+2216 AGAPAISSLTGV

-2264 YPADAITQLAKNA
+2264 YLADAITQLAKNA

-2320 KTIVIRKKGISGHS
+2320 KTVTIVKKGVSGHS

-2353 NDDAVLSV
+2353 ADDAVLSV

-2522 IIGTNREDYE
+2522 IIGTNRAEYE
-2532 ERIVD
+2532 GRIVD

-2558 ALETDTSADGSGV
+2558 ALETDTSADGSGA

-2593 VGVTA
+2593 VGVTK
-2598 LYYTTSTST
+2598 LYYTTSSST
-2607 NPTWYPVSM
+2607 NPTWYSVDM

-2714 AVGKEL
+2714 AAGKEL
-2720 TEEVSDDCV
+2720 TDEVSDECV
-2729 AAGNPGVKT
+2729 AAGNTDVKT
-2738 ASVSGG
+2738 VSVSGG

-2777 KAPGIKGLFVEN
+2777 KVPGIKGLFVEN
-2789 NAPEIAVKANGASLS
+2789 NAPEIAVKANGSSLS

-2838 GSGTKNT
+2838 GSGTKNK

-2881 AGNAKTKSV
+2881 AGNSKTKSV
-2890 TVKIKSKAAT
+2890 TVKIKSKAET
-2900 PAVTIDYANE
+2900 PVVTVDYANE
-2910 KLTGLAANAEYDV
+2910 KLTGLAANAKYDV
-2923 RGETFTA
+2923 RGETFTT

-2939 EDWFGTDNFQISR
+2939 EDWFGTDDFQISR

-2962 DCAVCQIAARPEAP
+2962 DCAVCKIAARPDAP

-3005 DGGGTWT
+3005 DGGTTWT

-3025 VGILDV
+3025 KGILDV

-3036 TVRVKATASAP
+3036 TVRIKATAGAP
-3047 HGCETEVRPN
+3047 HGYETEVRPN
-3057 AGRALTVTFHPM
+3057 AGRTLTVTFHPM
-3069 GGSNVSAVTD
+3069 GGSNVSAITG

-3091 PARAGH
+3091 PTKAGH

-3103 QDAKGEQPWHFE
+3103 KDAKGEEPWHFD
-3115 GDAGTEDRLED
+3115 GDAGAEDRLED

-3136 TVTPA
+3136 TVNPVI
-3141 LSAALETNVDGVM
+3141 SAALETGVDGVM

-3161 RYYPN
+3161 WYYPN

-3181 LYVSRDGGAYDLLG
+3181 LYVSKDGGAYALVG
-3195 SIGGTDG
+3195 SMGGTEG
-3202 SADISEE
+3202 SADITGG
-3209 VPQGKTADGDVQYQ
+3209 VPQGKTTDGDVQYQ
-3223 FIFDDIA
+3223 FIYDGIA
-3230 EGSHTYTFRAE
+3230 EGSHTYTFKAE
-3241 DADGNRM
+3241 DEDGNMM

-3262 ALGEA
+3262 AMGEA

-3281 RNENLQITVPINEID
+3281 RNESLQITVPINEID

-3308 AADVTDAAVITGT
+3308 ADDVTDATVITGT

-3328 DGDVDYQAKI
+3328 DDGVDYQAKI

-3360 DVKTIGTDDEDVK
+3360 DIKTIGTDEEDVK
-3373 GLIVENKAPMIT
+3373 GVIVENKAPMIT
-3385 VHADRDITAVGAAPA
+3385 VHADRDITA
-3400 TGAAVSAAAASDV
+3400 TGAAVAADV
-3413 SGMTVSEEYYE
+3413 PGMTVSEEYYE

-3438 DTLNGLITG
+3438 DILNGLVTG

-3469 YKNDRKTKVDFTIPR
+3469 YKNERKTKVDFTIPG
-3484 AKIPEGVTDITITA
+3484 AKIPEGENDITITA
-3498 VDHAGNQSIKE
+3498 VDHAGNRSTKE

-3522 ARIGYVEETLTGLE
+3522 AKIGYVEETLTGLE
-3536 GDTSYWISVD
+3536 GDTSYWISLD
-3546 GEDDSRQMMTT
+3546 GEDDSRKRMTT

-3566 EGWIGRTLSIV
+3566 EDWIGGTLHIV
-3577 QISSME
+3577 QISSMD
-3583 ARSNSPEQ
+3583 ARSDSPEQ
-3591 RLTIP
+3591 SLVIP
-3596 SRPEAPV
+3596 SRPGAPV

-3608 ESHPMWRDGTITGLA
+3608 ESHPMWRDGKIMGLA
-3623 ADREYEIADDSFII
+3623 ADKEYEIADDNASI
-3637 QWHDADV
+3637 QWRDANV

-3652 YGTGCVTDDALD
+3652 YGTGCVPDDA
-3664 SFGKYCV
+3664 SASYGKYCV
-3671 RVKAADHP
+3671 RIKAADHP
-3679 DGTGNFTGAVARV
+3679 DGSGNFTGIPANV
-3692 TVGSGL
+3692 TVGSGS
-3698 PVRYDM
+3698 PVKYDE
-3704 PNAKIDYRE
+3704 PDAEIDYRE

-3728 EYKIVYAEDG
+3728 EYKIVYVEDG
-3738 ETMTDTFMTDDDGYG
+3738 KTVTETFMTDDDGYG
-3753 YIEDVWMGQECQIIR
+3753 FIEDAWMGQECQIIR

-3773 SSIDSEAQRLTIP
+3773 SSIESEPQCVMIP

-3792 APVGKEVSGTDRE
+3792 APVGKEVSGKDRE
-3805 DGMLTGLKADTAYE
+3805 DGKLTGLKAGISYE
-3819 ISTDGGGIWT
+3819 ISTDEGGTWT

-3834 GKGEITGLAAADYIV
+3834 ENGEITGLAAADYTV

-3870 CYEVTL
+3870 CYGVTL

-3884 TELTDYTEGTGA
+3884 TTLTVYTEGTGA
-3896 VLPADWTRDSYLFTG
+3896 VLPTDWTKDSYRFAG

-3918 DGEAVTDISAT
+3918 DGEAVTDISVT
-3929 DTGAREYWAK
+3929 VTGAKEYWAK
-3939 WQCEKPEA
+3939 WQRETPVSE
-3947 AIAFRKTSLAGLV
+3947 IDYREMLLTGLV
-3960 ADAGY
+3960 ANAEY
-3965 RLEYVKDGETAAAAF
+3965 KLEYEKDGETTVITF
-3980 TADENGYALVQED
+3980 TADETGNALIQEECI
-3993 WMGRDCRIIRLGHD
+3993 GKDCRIIRLGHD
-4007 LADADSEA
+4007 VTDADSEA
-4015 QSLTI
+4015 QNLTI
-4020 PPRPAAPVPKVCGVS
+4020 PPRPAAPEPGVSGVS
-4035 REGEEDGKLAGLK
+4035 REGA
-4048 ADTVYELSTDDG
+4048 
-4060 RTWKEKTAD
+4060 
-4069 ESGEI
+4069 
-4074 TGLGIADYIV
+4074 
-4084 RESATDTN
+4084 
-4092 FTGLPCGALKMNVR
+4092 
-4106 YAVILHGDEDSTG
+4106 
-4119 TTLTDYVKGIGAVL
+4119 
-4133 PTDWQRIGY
+4133 
-4142 VFIGWYD
+4142 
-4149 NAGFSGEGITDIS
+4149 
-4162 QTDTGEKE
+4162 
-4170 YWAKWKC
+4170 
-4177 ETPASGIDY
+4177 
-4186 RETSLTGLAAD
+4186 
-4197 TEYKLEYKKDGETV
+4197 
-4211 SGIITADQEGNVP
+4211 
-4224 IKEEWMGR
+4224 
-4232 DCRIICLGNGLSEED
+4232 
-4247 SEAQHL
+4247 
-4253 TIPPRPEAPAPKAED
+4253 
-4268 VSGEGREDGKLTGLK
+4268 EDGKLTGLK
-4283 AGTLYEISTDD
+4283 PDTVYEISMDN
-4294 GKTWMEKTADG
+4294 GVTWTEKTTDG
-4305 NGEITGLAAADYI
+4305 NGEITGLGIGDYI

-4331 PCEPVSVKKYSAAT
+4331 PCKPVTVKKNSAV
-4345 PAPDAS
+4345 
-4351 AEPDATPAGST
+4351 
-4362 DPNATP
+4362 TP
-4368 TPDASAEPNATTT
+4368 TPDAGEKL
-4381 PAASANPNAT
+4381 
-4391 PIPDAS
+4391 
-4397 ADPNATPAPA
+4397 
-4407 ASADPA
+4407 A
-4413 VTPAPA
+4413 VTPVPDAGGKPA
-4419 ASADPTGTVTPT
+4419 ATPTGKTKKVS
-4431 EAQKAFDKEKS
+4431 DKEKS
-4442 KLQLHSNLKA
+4442 SLELHSNLKA
-4452 IWTGTNLKVSWG
+4452 VQTGTNLKITWG

-4469 SGYSVY
+4469 DGYSVY
-4475 AQYCGKDFSAKS
+4475 TQYCGKDFNARS
-4487 LNQVRN
+4487 LNQVRR
-4493 GRKTN
+4493 GTITK
-4498 ITIKKINGKKLDTT
+4498 ITIKKVNGKKLDTT
-4512 KNFKAYVVAWK
+4512 KNFKLYVVAWK
-4523 WKNGKR
+4523 WKDGKR
-4529 VSLAKTLIIHTAGK
+4529 VPLAKTLIMHTAGK

-4548 TNIKKIQIKKISY
+4548 TNVKKIQAKKISY
-4561 TMKQGSTVA
+4561 VMKQGGSAT
-4570 LRPKAV
+4570 LRLKAV
-4576 LYDKRKKQLT
+4576 LHDKRKKQLSL
-4586 PAHCK
+4586 AHCK

-4603 AVTAG
+4603 TVTAD

-4619 AVYVFAKNGCKR
+4619 TVYVFAKNGCKR
-4631 RIKIRVK
+4631 KIKIRVK